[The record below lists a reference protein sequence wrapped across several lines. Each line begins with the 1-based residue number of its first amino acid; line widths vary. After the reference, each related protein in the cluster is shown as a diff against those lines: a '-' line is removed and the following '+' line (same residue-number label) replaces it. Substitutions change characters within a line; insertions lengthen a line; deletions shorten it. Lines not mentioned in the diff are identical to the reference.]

1 MLSVTSSKCF
11 ARGAV
16 AIFAIGFAFE
26 LIHLSIVEKPYPPMA
41 MPNFA
46 WAGPR
51 RAARVEV
58 LVPEIVFYYA
68 DSSIVRLT
76 DTELFDEV
84 AAGQQHV
91 VASNVLARRQR
102 PEQVASLEGWL
113 TRRARA
119 IHPSSTPTKCVVH
132 WYTNSALF
140 DPHSSHI
147 ELEGRIQELSGTLGV
162 NLDEDAALP
171 L

>member
-11 ARGAV
+11 ARAAV
-16 AIFAIGFAFE
+16 AILAIGFAFE
-26 LIHLSIVEKPYPPMA
+26 LIVSIVEKPYTA
-41 MPNFA
+41 ISSFG

-51 RAARVEV
+51 QAARVEV
-58 LVPEIVFYYA
+58 LVPEIVLYYA

-84 AAGQQHV
+84 PIDRQNG
-91 VASNVLARRQR
+91 VARNVLSQRQR
-102 PEQVASLEGWL
+102 PEQVASLERWL
-113 TRRARA
+113 ALRARA

-132 WYTNSALF
+132 WYRNSAMF
-140 DPHSSHI
+140 DPHSGHI